1 MKNKGDKIM
10 QNIYYFSEQSDPEK
24 HAGYKARQDVESIVS
39 KRYKPLY
46 PYIYKNKNRIIQIK
60 NLFTVLKKV
69 KKNDYIFIQYPLVT
83 FNKIANIILKTKK
96 VILLVHDLNE
106 LRFGKTTT
114 TEEKN
119 VINNASIIISHNV
132 KMTEYLIQQGV
143 EENKIFDLNLF
154 DYLADNNTEI
164 DHSKDSNY
172 ICFAGN
178 LEKSGFIYNLS
189 ENIIKLGINVYGINF
204 NKDRANKNIN
214 YMGSFEPEIISS
226 VIKGKFGLIWD
237 GEQTTTCSGCMGNYM
252 RYNNPHKLSMYI
264 AAGMPVIVWAQ
275 SAVSQFVEKNNIG
288 FSVDSLDEIPDRIKN
303 ISEANYLLYRKN
315 VMKIRERIVKGDFL
329 NQALNNVEIYI
340 NGKK

>member
-1 MKNKGDKIM
+1 MH
-10 QNIYYFSEQSDPEK
+10 NIFYFSEQSDPEK
-24 HAGYKARQDVESIVS
+24 HAGYKARQDVESIVL

-46 PYIYKNKNRIIQIK
+46 PYICKNKNRIIQIK
-60 NLFTVLKKV
+60 NLFKELRKV

-106 LRFGKTTT
+106 LRFGKTNT

-119 VINNASIIISHNV
+119 VINNASIIISHNA
-132 KMTEYLIQQGV
+132 KMTEYLKTHGV

-154 DYLADNNTEI
+154 DYLSDNDNEI
-164 DHSKDSNY
+164 DHAEDSNC

-178 LEKSGFIYNLS
+178 LEKSNFIYSLS
-189 ENIIKLGINVYGINF
+189 ENIIELGINVYGINF
-204 NKDRANKNIN
+204 NKDKSDKRIN
-214 YMGSFEPEIISS
+214 YMGSFDPEIISS
-226 VIKGKFGLIWD
+226 VIKGKYGLIWD

-264 AAGMPVIVWAQ
+264 AAGMPVIVWVQ
-275 SAVSQFVEKNNIG
+275 SAVSQFVEKYNIG
-288 FSVDSLDEIPDRIKN
+288 FSVESLDDIPDIIKN
-303 ISEANYLLYRKN
+303 ITEKNYQMYRKN
-315 VMKIRERIVKGDFL
+315 VLKIREKIIRGDFL
-329 NQALNNVEIYI
+329 NQALNNVESYI

>member
-1 MKNKGDKIM
+1 M
-10 QNIYYFSEQSDPEK
+10 QNIFYFSEQSDPEK

-46 PYIYKNKNRIIQIK
+46 PYICKNKNRIIQIK
-60 NLFTVLKKV
+60 NLFKELKKV

-83 FNKIANIILKTKK
+83 FNKIANIILKRKK
-96 VILLVHDLNE
+96 VILLIHDLNE
-106 LRFGKTTT
+106 LRFGKTKT

-119 VINNASIIISHNV
+119 IINNASLIISHNI
-132 KMTEYLIQQGV
+132 KMTEYLKNHGV
-143 EENKIFDLNLF
+143 EENKIFNLHLF
-154 DYLADNNTEI
+154 DYLSDNNVEINHTE
-164 DHSKDSNY
+164 DSNC

-178 LEKSGFIYNLS
+178 LEKSNFIYNLS

-204 NKDRANKNIN
+204 NKDKSNKNIN

-237 GEQTTTCSGCMGNYM
+237 GEQSSVCSGCMGNYM

-275 SAVSQFVEKNNIG
+275 SAVSQFVEKYNIG
-288 FSVDSLDEIPDRIKN
+288 FSVNSLEEMPDIIKN
-303 ISEANYLLYRKN
+303 ISESNYQLYRKN
-315 VMKIRERIVKGDFL
+315 VLKIRERIVKGDFL
-329 NQALNNVEIYI
+329 NQALNNIEFFI

>member
-1 MKNKGDKIM
+1 MH
-10 QNIYYFSEQSDPEK
+10 NIFYFSEQSDPEK
-24 HAGYKARQDVESIVS
+24 HAGYKARQDVESIVL

-46 PYIYKNKNRIIQIK
+46 PYICKNKNRIIQIK
-60 NLFTVLKKV
+60 NLLKELRKV

-106 LRFGKTTT
+106 LRFGKTNT

-119 VINNASIIISHNV
+119 VINNASIIISHNA
-132 KMTEYLIQQGV
+132 KMTEYLKTHGV

-154 DYLADNNTEI
+154 DYLSDNDNEI
-164 DHSKDSNY
+164 DHAEDSNC

-178 LEKSGFIYNLS
+178 LEKSNFIYSLS
-189 ENIIKLGINVYGINF
+189 ENIIELGINVYGINF
-204 NKDRANKNIN
+204 NKDKSDKRIN
-214 YMGSFEPEIISS
+214 YMGSFDPEIISS
-226 VIKGKFGLIWD
+226 VIKGKYGLIWD

-264 AAGMPVIVWAQ
+264 AAGMPVIVWVQ
-275 SAVSQFVEKNNIG
+275 SAVSQFVEKYNIG
-288 FSVDSLDEIPDRIKN
+288 FSVESLDDIPDIIKY
-303 ISEANYLLYRKN
+303 ITEKNYQMYRKN
-315 VMKIRERIVKGDFL
+315 VLKIREKIIRGDFL
-329 NQALNNVEIYI
+329 NQALNNVESYI

>member
-1 MKNKGDKIM
+1 MHYIF
-10 QNIYYFSEQSDPEK
+10 YFSEKSDPEK
-24 HAGYKARQDVESIVS
+24 HAGYNARQDVESIIL

-46 PYIYKNKNRIIQIK
+46 PYICKNKNRIIQIK
-60 NLFTVLKKV
+60 NLFRELRKV

-106 LRFGKTTT
+106 LRFGKTKT

-119 VINNASIIISHNV
+119 VINNASIIISHNA
-132 KMTEYLIQQGV
+132 KMTEYLITHGV

-154 DYLADNNTEI
+154 DYLSDKNTEI
-164 DHSKDSNY
+164 DHTDDSNY

-178 LEKSGFIYNLS
+178 LEKSNFIYNLS

-204 NKDRANKNIN
+204 NKDKSDKNIN

-237 GEQTTTCSGCMGNYM
+237 GEQSTTCSGCMGNYM
-252 RYNNPHKLSMYI
+252 KYNNPHKLSMYI

-275 SAVSQFVEKNNIG
+275 SAVSQFVEKYNIG
-288 FSVDSLDEIPDRIKN
+288 FSVESLEDIPDMTKN
-303 ISEANYLLYRKN
+303 ITDKNYQLYRKN
-315 VMKIRERIVKGDFL
+315 VLKIRERSVKGDFL
-329 NQALNNVEIYI
+329 NQALNNVESYI